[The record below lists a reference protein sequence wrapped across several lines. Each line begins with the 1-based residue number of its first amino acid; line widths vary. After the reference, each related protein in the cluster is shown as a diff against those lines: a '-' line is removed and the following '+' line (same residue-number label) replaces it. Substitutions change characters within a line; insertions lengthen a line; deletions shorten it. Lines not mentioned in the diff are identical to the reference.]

1 MKRPGKRVR
10 KKNPRVV
17 WFKAATAIGKTAGKL
32 VAVVSDTA
40 EKAKALTDTKKSK
53 AKPKRK
59 TAKNPGVVSKIKDLV
74 AKSKK

>member
-1 MKRPGKRVR
+1 MFR
-10 KKNPRVV
+10 KKKPKGALV
-17 WFKAATAIGKTAGKL
+17 KAATTIGKTAGKL
-32 VAVVSDTA
+32 AAVVGATA

-59 TAKNPGVVSKIKDLV
+59 TAKKAGVVSKIKGFV